1 MNEYII
7 SVKGRDAKQFLE
19 SFQTKHGNIENA
31 EVVLIGG
38 VSLDAKGIDSLVELA
53 DGLEVDIDLNEQE
66 GA

>member
-7 SVKGRDAKQFLE
+7 SVKGKDAIRFLE